1 MPDCHNHT
9 SAMKHSVLFLLLA
22 LSPAFAQLPAKPV
35 TGKPLAPEDVAKLKE
50 RLAKLETELEKR
62 RGSLSGKLVAELT
75 AAAQGPDRAVNF
87 WLECH
92 KEVEFIQK
100 GRTASEFSD
109 WRRKEGKQM
118 EENKKFGLERQM
130 QLRFLV
136 LAIQSAYAETPA
148 QEKDVAT
155 AAMSYLAGLA
165 DACEREEILA
175 REVLGSVMSLDFDP
189 DEPVTKGTLAE
200 AIKENREVRT
210 SLGTNILDTT
220 FARRF
225 KIDGTLPQGKHAVKN
240 PGDLG
245 GIFETAVLSV
255 FREKEDAPALA
266 SAWTKRIELSARIA
280 KACGDRH
287 HLERFNAEQLPLL
300 KWGQAKE
307 QYMAGNQVAASDAM
321 LAAISGYPE
330 HPECDEWITE
340 MQSLVEGSL
349 ESSPSE
355 TAPAAEEEEA
365 STPATPSKTP
375 ETAPAPAPETKPMPP
390 EPPPPPPAPPE
401 PAIKPELTDPT
412 KG

>member
-1 MPDCHNHT
+1 
-9 SAMKHSVLFLLLA
+9 MKHSVLFLLLA
-22 LSPAFAQLPAKPV
+22 LSPAIAQLPAKAVP
-35 TGKPLAPEDVAKLKE
+35 GKPLSPEDAAKLKE
-50 RLAKLETELEKR
+50 RLAKLETEMEKR
-62 RGSLSGKLVAELT
+62 RSALSGKLVTELT

-136 LAIQSAYAETPA
+136 LAIQSAYAETPV

-155 AAMSYLAGLA
+155 AAMGYLSGLA
-165 DACEREEILA
+165 DACEREESLA

-225 KIDGTLPQGKHAVKN
+225 KIDGTLPDGKRAVKN

-245 GIFETAVLSV
+245 GIFETAVLGI
-255 FREKEDAPALA
+255 FREKEDATALA
-266 SAWTKRIELSARIA
+266 AAWTKRIELSTRIA

-307 QYMAGNQVAASDAM
+307 QYRAGNQVAASDAM
-321 LAAISGYPE
+321 LAVISAYPE
-330 HPECDEWITE
+330 HPECDEWIKD
-340 MQSLVEGSL
+340 MQSMVAGSL
-349 ESSPSE
+349 KS
-355 TAPAAEEEEA
+355 APADE
-365 STPATPSKTP
+365 SD
-375 ETAPAPAPETKPMPP
+375 APAKSDPPVPAAAPKTTEAPPAAVPETKPMPP
-390 EPPPPPPAPPE
+390 EPPPPPPEPAA